1 MTEEITYADLEFNKS
16 YELENI
22 PKPAAPEEKGVPSS
36 SSTWRAAALTFLIL
50 CLALLLGM
58 LALGIVFFQVS
69 SDFQKQIGNLTRN
82 QETLQTNFSKRL
94 QDMKNHLC
102 LKGDENNE
110 NNGPSCTLCPANWQ
124 WMRGD
129 TCFYISVQKKSWVES
144 QKFCSLQNST
154 LLVLKDRDKLN
165 HVPARDKTQYYWIG
179 LHKSSNNSWYWEDG
193 SALSPVKENWIYL
206 YPSYNCGYLYGE
218 KINNDYSTEEHFWIC
233 EKAAVKLSM

>member
-129 TCFYISVQKKSWVES
+129 TCFYISVQKKSW
-144 QKFCSLQNST
+144 
-154 LLVLKDRDKLN
+154 N